1 MNINKN
7 DKIAKT
13 IVGVKNSGDI
23 CKKNKRKESVIA
35 KENKP

>member
-1 MNINKN
+1 VILFSCK
-7 DKIAKT
+7 KQ

-23 CKKNKRKESVIA
+23 CKKKKRKESVIA